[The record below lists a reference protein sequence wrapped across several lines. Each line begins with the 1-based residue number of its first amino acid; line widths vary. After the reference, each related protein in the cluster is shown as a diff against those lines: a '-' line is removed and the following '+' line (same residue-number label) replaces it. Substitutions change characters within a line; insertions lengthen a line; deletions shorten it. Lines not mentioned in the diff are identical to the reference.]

1 MSEEKGENKEENKPE
16 NVFDRIARLEQIV
29 IQQQQQIKALN
40 DELVALG
47 KSQKELVDILKAMQ
61 TQTQSQTENQSSQPS
76 IDPELLKKLVPQDL
90 STAIGLAMIR
100 EVFGGGG
107 GELSGV
113 LKVAKMFFDTYNR
126 GMKDSFR
133 LLALLGSEKRKKLLD
148 ELFKEEEE
156 EEESE
161 K

>member
-1 MSEEKGENKEENKPE
+1 MSNEEKKEENKPQE
-16 NVFDRIARLEQIV
+16 NIMDRINRLEQIV

-40 DELVALG
+40 DELIALG
-47 KSQKELVDILKAMQ
+47 KTQKELVDVLKAMQ
-61 TQTQSQTENQSSQPS
+61 TQSQSQSQTQQPS
-76 IDPELLKKLVPQDL
+76 IDPELLKKLGIQDL

-100 EVFGGGG
+100 EIFGGGG

-133 LLALLGSEKRKKLLD
+133 LLALLGSDKRKKLLD

>member
-40 DELVALG
+40 DELIALG

-61 TQTQSQTENQSSQPS
+61 TQTQTQSQNQSSQPS

-90 STAIGLAMIR
+90 STAIGLAMVR

-107 GELSGV
+107 ESTSII
-113 LKVAKMFFDTYNR
+113 KVAKMLHDIWHEGFKDTLR
-126 GMKDSFR
+126 VF
-133 LLALLGSEKRKKLLD
+133 ALLGSEKRKKILD

-156 EEESE
+156 SE